1 MLLSLSLLLLPALLL
16 LLLLRRRRRRLLPL
30 LLSCFFCYCACLV
43 HTRVSHALP
52 VSRAVLRRAM
62 LSLDLQERI
71 LKGEYGEEG
80 EHFTYSYG
88 LVFMN
93 RFLGFLFSAVM
104 LHYTRPKW

>member
-1 MLLSLSLLLLPALLL
+1 MRATPAI
-16 LLLLRRRRRRLLPL
+16 
-30 LLSCFFCYCACLV
+30 
-43 HTRVSHALP
+43 TRILFGG
-52 VSRAVLRRAM
+52 VSRQQ
-62 LSLDLQERI
+62 QERI
-71 LKGEYGEEG
+71 LKGEYGDG

>member
-1 MLLSLSLLLLPALLL
+1 MAQLIFGELL
-16 LLLLRRRRRRLLPL
+16 
-30 LLSCFFCYCACLV
+30 C
-43 HTRVSHALP
+43 TRVF
-52 VSRAVLRRAM
+52 VW
-62 LSLDLQERI
+62 QERI
-71 LKGEYGEEG
+71 LKGEYGDG